1 MCALCPMQS
10 IGSKPRFTNTCCVTG
25 GWSKWQPP
33 KRSASSFSICAAINA
48 LHKHSLKAKST
59 ILRKR
64 SKYGLKMSARWRR
77 GEAAFAPISYLADTQ
92 QEPSEVLNARQFDR
106 LQSEGLAN
114 ALSMLDKRS
123 RRIVKAR
130 WLDIEDDGSG
140 GATLHELADE
150 FGVSAERI
158 RQIETS
164 AMKRM
169 KQALIPY
176 VS

>member
-64 SKYGLKMSARWRR
+64 SSGGDIALEGQTED

-106 LQSEGLAN
+106 LQSE
-114 ALSMLDKRS
+114 
-123 RRIVKAR
+123 
-130 WLDIEDDGSG
+130 
-140 GATLHELADE
+140 
-150 FGVSAERI
+150 
-158 RQIETS
+158 
-164 AMKRM
+164 
-169 KQALIPY
+169 
-176 VS
+176 